1 MEFSAKSE
9 SRDYHLV
16 DGVLQTVKLTFLR
29 QVIAASAALPVA
41 IGIILLYPVRRYR
54 LGVFP
59 LDEIGPLA
67 RNPHHYVWDKF
78 GARPKTT
85 SDWWVFRPDIFVSNA
100 FVVDR
105 WRQTINIKEGWFYWY
120 LSKIVLT
127 IGGHRHAI
135 AIKKRWSDFP
145 SRDHEFMIRLDE
157 VQSKEAW
164 TLLEQIG
171 IVPGVDFITLCVR
184 DSSYKK
190 VFRREPLLADV
201 KESYRNND
209 ISDFTEMAEVVSASG
224 VSVVRMGAA
233 VQEPFRVDV
242 SGVIDYATSGR
253 RSEMLDVHL
262 MSNCKL
268 CVSTSLGVDQLSAM
282 SGRPRCIINL
292 FPYKTTASFYSWD
305 TVTVQRLRNR
315 ESGLELS
322 LRESLDLLTSRQ
334 FRGMGTLD
342 DAGVSLIRLTPE
354 EIREVVIEAL
364 NEGPDHQVLSRSDQN
379 LQDRYWEIL
388 YSFYGSNRVPPALR
402 PRISPNFLRKHERWL
417 T

>member
-1 MEFSAKSE
+1 MECSVS
-9 SRDYHLV
+9 SGSLDYRSV
-16 DGVLQTVKLTFLR
+16 NVAPATVKSALLQR
-29 QVIAASAALPVA
+29 VIAASAALPIAAVV
-41 IGIILLYPVRRYR
+41 ILLYPVRRYR
-54 LGVFP
+54 FGVFP

-85 SDWWVFRPDIFVSNA
+85 SDWWVFRPDTFVSNA
-100 FVVDR
+100 FVVDQ
-105 WRQTINIKEGWFYWY
+105 WRQKINIKEGWFYWY
-120 LSKIVLT
+120 LSRIVLT
-127 IGGHRHAI
+127 IGGNRHVI

-145 SRDHEFMIRLDE
+145 SRDHEFLIRLDE
-157 VQSKEAW
+157 VQSKEASS
-164 TLLEQIG
+164 LLKQIG

-224 VSVVRMGAA
+224 VSVVRMGVA

-242 SGVIDYATSGR
+242 SGVIDYATSR
-253 RSEMLDVHL
+253 RRTEMLDVHL

-305 TVTVQRLRNR
+305 TVTVQRLRNG
-315 ESGLELS
+315 ESGPELS

-342 DAGVSLIRLTPE
+342 DAGVSLIRLTPA
-354 EIREVVIEAL
+354 EIREVVMEAL

-388 YSFYGSNRVPPALR
+388 YSFYSKVRVSPALR
-402 PRISPNFLRKHERWL
+402 PRISPTFLRRCEWWL